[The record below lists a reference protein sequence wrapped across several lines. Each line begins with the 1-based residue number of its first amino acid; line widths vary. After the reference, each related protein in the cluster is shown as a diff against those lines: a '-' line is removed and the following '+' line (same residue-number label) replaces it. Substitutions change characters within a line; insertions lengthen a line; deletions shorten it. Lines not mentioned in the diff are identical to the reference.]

1 VLRTVSIAGAGAQV
15 VSREDSATEGQGS
28 RRPPRRSPHL
38 SRGRVATLA
47 VLTVIGGFLALQVG
61 REVHAN
67 FTITQRAAAL
77 RQEIAAV
84 EAGNGDLARQLAY
97 LRSDAYISQEA
108 RRIAN
113 LGSPDERVLII
124 PPGAEAALPVA
135 LAPRV
140 APKPML
146 ARWLELFFGEA
157 P

>member
-1 VLRTVSIAGAGAQV
+1 MLRTVSLSGAGAPAV
-15 VSREDSATEGQGS
+15 TRAEAPDDERAS
-28 RRPPRRSPHL
+28 RRPPRRRPRI
-38 SRGRVATLA
+38 SRGRLATLGI
-47 VLTVIGGFLALQVG
+47 LTLIGGFLALQVG

-77 RQEIAAV
+77 REEIRTV
-84 EAGNGDLARQLAY
+84 EAGNADLARQLAY

-124 PPGAEAALPVA
+124 PPGAEAALPVS

-140 APKPML
+140 EPKPML
-146 ARWLELFFGEA
+146 ARWLELFFGGQR
-157 P
+157 